1 MKRFNFKSS
10 AALVALVAILAGS
23 VFLIYAFL
31 SVASS
36 TAQDL
41 VATSGIGAFLGA
53 FFAFL
58 FVRLGNA
65 MSRIYERAQK
75 HHTAL
80 VKLEHYLNQLLGEVD
95 DNIYLARKFAESLSP
110 PVQNG
115 VVRISGNRLFPL
127 EVRRDLLLEL
137 MNLDLINDLFVL
149 LTSIRK
155 LDSSLRTVNS
165 TYEGVVQSTLG
176 SRQDVDSYAASSQA
190 VVARLHEGVLFMEHT
205 KAEILE
211 NLARVR
217 VLSQDL
223 PFLAWLNA
231 LVVSKSYPRGMD
243 KALAVE
249 REKLNRELRESEAA
263 STVQLEQI
271 FGRGAKQDP

>member
-1 MKRFNFKSS
+1 
-10 AALVALVAILAGS
+10 
-23 VFLIYAFL
+23 
-31 SVASS
+31 
-36 TAQDL
+36 
-41 VATSGIGAFLGA
+41 
-53 FFAFL
+53 
-58 FVRLGNA
+58 
-65 MSRIYERAQK
+65 
-75 HHTAL
+75 
-80 VKLEHYLNQLLGEVD
+80 
-95 DNIYLARKFAESLSP
+95 
-110 PVQNG
+110 
-115 VVRISGNRLFPL
+115 
-127 EVRRDLLLEL
+127 